1 MKASELIEK
10 LLELTQEYGQDLEVV
25 YDGDVMDSFYPIDE
39 VQFLADDDNV
49 MILIE

>member
-25 YDGDVMDSFYPIDE
+25 YDIDIINDMYYHYSIDT
-39 VQFLADDDNV
+39 VTIVDGK
-49 MILIE
+49 ILIE